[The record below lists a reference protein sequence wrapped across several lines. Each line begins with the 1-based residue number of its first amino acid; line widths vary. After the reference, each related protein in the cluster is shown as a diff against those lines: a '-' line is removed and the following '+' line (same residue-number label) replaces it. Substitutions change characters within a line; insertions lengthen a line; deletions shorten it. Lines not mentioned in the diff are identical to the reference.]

1 MALKTTS
8 LRGTRDVVPAESHK
22 WQYIERVAMEV
33 AQGYGMLEIRVP
45 TIEKSELFVKS
56 VGETTDVVQ
65 KEMYTFQM
73 GKESI
78 TLRPEATSG
87 IVRAVL
93 ENSLVAESLPVKV
106 CTVLSCFRHEQPQSG
121 RLREF
126 HQFDVEIFG
135 SMSPTADVEVIG
147 TANDFFARLGL
158 KDYRLEINSIGCPQC
173 RPQYN
178 RLLVDYFRARENEL
192 CDTCK
197 ERLEKNPLRLL
208 DCKVERCKEIAA
220 DAPLIIDHLCGECV
234 EHFEGLKKR
243 LAAVGIG
250 YTINP
255 KIVRGLDYYTKTVF
269 EFVSDSAGA
278 QGTICGGGRYDLL
291 AEQMGGPPTP
301 AIGYGLGLERLLMV
315 MEADGCE
322 IPEPRT
328 CDIYIGSMGDDEN
341 VKALELCSALRR
353 EGFYALC
360 DTMDRSVKA
369 QMKYAN
375 KIGAAFSCILG
386 SQELEKGSVGVKQM
400 DTGEQTAVALTDEAL
415 CKFLRDHIISGI
427 VGDDGD
433 IAGALGAIL
442 GE

>member
-8 LRGTRDVVPAESHK
+8 LRGTRDVTPATSHK
-22 WQYIERVAMEV
+22 WQYIERVAMET
-33 AQGYGMLEIRVP
+33 AQSFGMLEIRVP
-45 TIEKSELFVKS
+45 TIEKTELFIKS

-65 KEMYTFQM
+65 KEMYTFDM
-73 GKESI
+73 GDESI

-93 ENSLVAESLPVKV
+93 ENNLLEEALPVKV
-106 CTVLSCFRHEQPQSG
+106 ATVLSCFRHEQPQSG

-135 SMSPTADVEVIG
+135 SMSPSADVEVIG
-147 TANDFFARLGL
+147 VANDFFTRLGL
-158 KDYRLEINSIGCPQC
+158 KDYRLEINSIGCPKC

-178 RLLVDYFRARENEL
+178 QMLVDYFRAHEEKL
-192 CDTCK
+192 CETCK

-208 DCKVERCKEIAA
+208 DCKEDSCQEIAK
-220 DAPLIIDHLCGECV
+220 DAPLIIDNLCDECTD
-234 EHFEGLKKR
+234 HFEGLGKR
-243 LAAVGIG
+243 LTAVGID
-250 YTINP
+250 YIVNP

-269 EFVSDSAGA
+269 EFVSGSAGA

-291 AEQMGGPPTP
+291 VEQMGGSPTP

-322 IPEPRT
+322 FPAPKV
-328 CDIYIGSMGDDEN
+328 CDIYIGSMGEAEN
-341 VKALELCSALRR
+341 VKALELCAALRR

-360 DTMDRSVKA
+360 DTMGRSVKA

-375 KIGAAFSCILG
+375 KIGATFSCILG
-386 SQELEKGSVGVKQM
+386 SQEIEQGSVNIKRM
-400 DTGEQTAVALTDEAL
+400 DSGEQTATDLTDSAL
-415 CKFLRDHIISGI
+415 CDFLYSHLTDRI
-427 VGDDGD
+427 VGDAD
-433 IAGALGAIL
+433 IEGALGTLL